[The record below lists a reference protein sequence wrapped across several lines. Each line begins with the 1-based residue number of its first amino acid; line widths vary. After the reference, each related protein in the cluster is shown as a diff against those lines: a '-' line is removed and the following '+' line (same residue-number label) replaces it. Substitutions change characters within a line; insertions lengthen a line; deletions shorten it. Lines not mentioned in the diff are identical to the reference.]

1 MRIAIISDI
10 HGNSVALE
18 AVLSDLQTEHIDRV
32 VCLGDIATDGPQPR
46 EALEMKP
53 TEKIRI
59 SFTDPEKVIQF
70 MPVDNLRRKTL
81 LMPMRMK
88 DD

>member
-18 AVLSDLQTEHIDRV
+18 SVLSDLQAEHIDRV

-46 EALEMKP
+46 EVIARLKALK
-53 TEKIRI
+53 
-59 SFTDPEKVIQF
+59 SA
-70 MPVDNLRRKTL
+70 VDDLTNFGHCGPICRGI
-81 LMPMRMK
+81 
-88 DD
+88 